1 MYFTIWP
8 DTDIITP
15 NKRKQMKTEFI
26 SIILLSSIILFSACS
41 DEKPKQIKKEIPP
54 LNVNI
59 ITVKK
64 EPIPIWKQYT
74 GTTKASSDQE
84 VRARVPG
91 ILKRIYFE
99 DGATVVKGQK
109 LFMIEQ
115 DEYIAARDAAKAKKA
130 QDEASLKLA
139 NADVARYEPLVKEGL
154 APRATLEQYQAQQAG
169 LKAAIAGDIAEIKK
183 AQIELSYT
191 MVRAPIS
198 GKASARRV
206 DIGNLVGQSESTL
219 LTTIMSVDPIYAY
232 FSPSQN
238 DVRLFEKY
246 RNKEKPDAFIEVNGA
261 RENIRLDGFVDFSNN
276 EVDPL
281 TSTITMRATISNPE
295 EKVLPGTFIYVNLFI
310 NDKYSFLMIPP
321 EVIFSDQLGTY
332 VYIVDKN
339 NKVKRAN
346 IETDYSTKYYVSVN
360 KGLQDGDRVII
371 SALVKLKSGHTVKTT
386 DVTSTEGIKAVLK
399 KNKLI
404 PKSK

>member
-1 MYFTIWP
+1 
-8 DTDIITP
+8 
-15 NKRKQMKTEFI
+15 MKTKLI
-26 SIILLSSIILFSACS
+26 STIVLSSLFLFSSCS
-41 DEKPKQIKKEIPP
+41 NDKPKQVQKEMPP
-54 LNVNI
+54 LSVNT

-91 ILKRIYFE
+91 ILKKIYFK
-99 DGATVVKGQK
+99 DGDTVIKGQK

-139 NADVARYEPLVKEGL
+139 NADVSRYEPLVKEGL
-154 APRATLEQYQAQQAG
+154 APRATLEQYQAQQAR

-183 AQIELSYT
+183 AQLSLSYT

-198 GKASARRV
+198 GKTSARRV
-206 DIGNLVGQSESTL
+206 DIGNLVGQGESTL
-219 LTTIMSVDPIYAY
+219 LTTIMSVDPIYTY

-246 RNKEKPDAFIEVNGA
+246 RNKEKPDAFIEINGQ
-261 RENIRLDGFVDFSNN
+261 RETIRLDGYVDFSNN
-276 EVDPL
+276 VVDSL
-281 TSTITMRATISNPE
+281 TSTISMRATISNPDG
-295 EKVLPGTFIYVNLFI
+295 KVLPGTFVYVNLFI

-332 VYIVDKN
+332 VYVVDKD
-339 NKVKRAN
+339 NKVKRAD
-346 IETDYSTKYYVSVN
+346 IETDYSTKYYVSV
-360 KGLQDGDRVII
+360 KTGLQDGDRVIV
-371 SALVKLKSGHTVKTT
+371 SALVKLKPGRAIKAT
-386 DVTSTEGIKAVLK
+386 DVSSTQGIKAVLE